1 MMSKVLK
8 YSTWIVIILFL
19 GYHSV
24 YFKKLKGK
32 SASAGKFNAKQYA
45 QTFWKEKLTP
55 ELSKA
60 IELNNLIS
68 LLKTNPNEIFDKHS
82 HALGIGNIRFFLVR
96 GEGEIT
102 SVNENDITVLVKLD
116 TAQMPA
122 KLITEYVFG
131 NAVRDASGLLDINEF
146 TNMNDFNTISEELN
160 NIVRTKVLPPV
171 KANAKK
177 GMKIQWVGAI
187 ELNREHLNLDDIEVI
202 PIEIKIQ

>member
-1 MMSKVLK
+1 MWSKVLK
-8 YSTWIVIILFL
+8 YGIWIIIILFL

-24 YFKKLKGK
+24 YFKKLEGK
-32 SASAGKFNAKQYA
+32 STVAGKFNATEYA
-45 QTFWKEKLTP
+45 QTFWKEKLTT

-60 IELNNLIS
+60 IELNNLVF
-68 LLKTNPNEIFDKHS
+68 LLKTNPNETFDKHS

-102 SVNENDITVLVKLD
+102 SVDENDITVILKSD
-116 TAQMPA
+116 TAQMPV

-131 NAVRDASGLLDINEF
+131 NALRDASGLLDINEF
-146 TNMNDFNTISEELN
+146 TNMNDFNSISEELN
-160 NIVRTKVLPPV
+160 NIVRTKVLPPI

-177 GMKIQWVGAI
+177 GMKVQWIGAT
-187 ELNREHLNLDDIEVI
+187 ELNKEHLNLNDIEII

>member
-8 YSTWIVIILFL
+8 YGIWIIIILFL

-24 YFKKLKGK
+24 YFKKLEGK
-32 SASAGKFNAKQYA
+32 LAATSKFDAKEYA
-45 QTFWKEKLTP
+45 QKFWKEKLTP

-68 LLKTNPNEIFDKHS
+68 LLRINPNETFDKHS
-82 HALGIGNIRFFLVR
+82 RALGIGNIRFFLVR

-102 SVNENDITVLVKLD
+102 SVNENDISVLVKSD

-146 TNMNDFNTISEELN
+146 TNMNDFNSISEELN
-160 NIVRTKVLPPV
+160 SIVREKVLPPV

-177 GMKIQWVGAI
+177 GMKIQWVGAV
-187 ELNREHLNLDDIEVI
+187 ELNREHLNLNDIEVI
-202 PIEIKIQ
+202 PIEMKIQ

>member
-1 MMSKVLK
+1 MFGKVLK
-8 YSTWIVIILFL
+8 YGIWIIIILFL

-24 YFKKLKGK
+24 YFKKLEGK
-32 SASAGKFNAKQYA
+32 SIATVKFDAKKYA
-45 QTFWKEKLTP
+45 QTFWKKKLTP

-60 IELNNLIS
+60 IELNNLVS
-68 LLKTNPNEIFDKHS
+68 LLRTNPNETFDKRS

-102 SVNENDITVLVKLD
+102 SVSENDITVLVKSD

-131 NAVRDASGLLDINEF
+131 NAVRDASGLLNINEF
-146 TNMNDFNTISEELN
+146 ANMNDFNSISEELN
-160 NIVRTKVLPPV
+160 NIVRIKVLPPF
-171 KANAKK
+171 KSNAKK
-177 GMKIQWVGAI
+177 GMKVQWVGAI

-202 PIEIKIQ
+202 PIETKIQ